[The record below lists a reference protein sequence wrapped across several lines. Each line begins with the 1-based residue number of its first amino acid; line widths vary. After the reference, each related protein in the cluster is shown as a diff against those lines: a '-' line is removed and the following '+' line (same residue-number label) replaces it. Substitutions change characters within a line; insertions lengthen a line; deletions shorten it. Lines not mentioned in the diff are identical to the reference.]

1 MFDWIKS
8 RTAKDYIDASKEAS
22 NVYKLPEPKLVPPM
36 PQVEPPKHDPV
47 AYRIGKTEE
56 GKVTLSLG
64 DYPQTT
70 VTMNNA
76 GVDQLIRMLE
86 AAKNVEGEFDDS
98 NL

>member
-1 MFDWIKS
+1 MFDWFKS
-8 RTAKDYIDASKEAS
+8 REERAKEYS
-22 NVYKLPEPKLVPPM
+22 NVVKFPEPVAVPPM
-36 PQVEPPKHDPV
+36 PYVEPPKHDPV

-76 GVDQLIRMLE
+76 GVEQLIRMLE

>member
-1 MFDWIKS
+1 MFDWFKS

>member
-1 MFDWIKS
+1 MFDWFKS
-8 RTAKDYIDASKEAS
+8 REERTKEYS
-22 NVYKLPEPKLVPPM
+22 NVVKFPEPVAVPPP
-36 PQVEPPKHDPV
+36 PQVAPPAHDPV

-86 AAKNVEGEFDDS
+86 AAKLQDEEEE
-98 NL
+98 